1 MSVHYLYLH
10 LRYNLAHVLHENVL
24 VFSQSEVC
32 IFFMYIVMFGQHNY
46 YISGP
51 DVWNRVCMLLVHLPP
66 ITHQFCF
73 FFITSFM
80 SMSMCQNPHEF

>member
-46 YISGP
+46 YISEPG
-51 DVWNRVCMLLVHLPP
+51 VSNRVCMLLVHFPP
-66 ITHQFCF
+66 ITDQSCF
-73 FFITSFM
+73 FL
-80 SMSMCQNPHEF
+80 